1 MGVLSNGEMLL
12 MWPLEKHII
21 TAGFYYSDGSKH
33 SAIDLRD
40 QWDGCSGKTVT
51 PALKG
56 KVTEIG
62 YWDGHSKTGMQSYG
76 NYVLITHD
84 NYNGKSLKTR
94 YAHLSAIGVN
104 VGTTVYINTVIG
116 KTGCT
121 GNCYGSHLHFEVIYD
136 GSRRN
141 PLVWLDN
148 DFTTANSNVFTFSAG
163 EYSVVVPKGKTQTI
177 SIKNLPNRVAYLIY
191 DTVKERGIESNYIA
205 SHADQFQTTQNIT
218 LTEISDSDAM
228 AIWGICV
235 NTGYGANY
243 TSEYD

>member
-40 QWDGCSGKTVT
+40 QWDGHSGKPVT

-62 YWDGHSKTGMQSYG
+62 HWDGHSKTGMQSYG

-94 YAHLSAIGVN
+94 YAHLSAIGAC
-104 VGTTVYINTVIG
+104 VGDSVDINTVIG
-116 KTGCT
+116 KTGST

-141 PLVWLDN
+141 PLVWLDD
-148 DFTTANSNVFTFSAG
+148 DFTVVNSNVFTFSAG
-163 EYSVVVPKGKTQTI
+163 EHSVVVPKGKTQTI

-191 DTVKERGIESNYIA
+191 DTVKERGVESSYIA
-205 SHADQFQTTQNIT
+205 SYADQFQRTQNIT
-218 LTEISDSDAM
+218 LSEISDSDAM

-235 NTGYGANY
+235 NTGYGDNY

>member
-21 TAGFYYSDGSKH
+21 TAGFYYSDDSKH

-40 QWDGCSGKTVT
+40 QWDGYSGKPVT

-94 YAHLSAIGVN
+94 YAHLSSIGVYPGDA
-104 VGTTVYINTVIG
+104 VDVNTIIG

-163 EYSVVVPKGKTQTI
+163 EHSVVVPKGKTQTI
-177 SIKNLPNRVAYLIY
+177 SIKNLPNIVAYLIY

-205 SHADQFQTTQNIT
+205 SYADQFQTTQNIT
-218 LTEISDSDAM
+218 VSEISDSDAM
-228 AIWGICV
+228 SIWGICV
-235 NTGYGANY
+235 NTGYGDNY